1 MKAHWDE
8 RYNSEDFAYGEN
20 PNVFLTETLPQF
32 TPGKALFAA
41 EGEGRNAVFA
51 AGLGWEVSAFDL
63 CSFSCFYK
71 IKLPS
76 SINYLFKTW
85 RTSYF

>member
-41 EGEGRNAVFA
+41 EGYGSVIRFIARKEQNS
-51 AGLGWEVSAFDL
+51 L
-63 CSFSCFYK
+63 FSRF
-71 IKLPS
+71 
-76 SINYLFKTW
+76 
-85 RTSYF
+85 

>member
-20 PNVFLTETLPQF
+20 PNIFLTETLPQF

-41 EGEGRNAVFA
+41 EGEGSVIRFI
-51 AGLGWEVSAFDL
+51 GKKE
-63 CSFSCFYK
+63 
-71 IKLPS
+71 
-76 SINYLFKTW
+76 
-85 RTSYF
+85 

>member
-32 TPGKALFAA
+32 KPDKALFAA
-41 EGEGRNAVFA
+41 EGEGLKAIFTLV
-51 AGLGWEVSAFDL
+51 
-63 CSFSCFYK
+63 
-71 IKLPS
+71 
-76 SINYLFKTW
+76 
-85 RTSYF
+85 